1 METDEGQAEGIVAFQ
16 LQFDKPIAS
25 QVLFLSKL
33 NAAAPHGKCAFQ
45 VCLSLFNLDT
55 CR

>member
-25 QVLFLSKL
+25 QV
-33 NAAAPHGKCAFQ
+33 PI
-45 VCLSLFNLDT
+45 SL
-55 CR
+55 